1 MFQEKNEMVLKYD
14 IVISMYSK
22 CKMVGT
28 VLFIFVYRQYKH
40 EYTGQ
45 AATHDQDT
53 MTTKVSTDNYV

>member
-1 MFQEKNEMVLKYD
+1 MVLKYD